1 MIPEN
6 IPAVTDNGTEIIVLM
21 ISGDVP
27 RESPRKT
34 EKIVIAKTSSIEA
47 PAKIIVGTSFFLPL
61 PFSLRFSIEG
71 TMTAG
76 ETAASMKPVS
86 PLTS

>member
-1 MIPEN
+1 MIPET

-21 ISGDVP
+21 ISGEVP

-34 EKIVIAKTSSIEA
+34 EKIVMAKISSIDA
-47 PAKIIVGTSFFLPL
+47 PAKIIVGTSFFFPL
-61 PFSLRFSIEG
+61 PFSLRLSIEG

-76 ETAASMKPVS
+76 ETAASMKPVR